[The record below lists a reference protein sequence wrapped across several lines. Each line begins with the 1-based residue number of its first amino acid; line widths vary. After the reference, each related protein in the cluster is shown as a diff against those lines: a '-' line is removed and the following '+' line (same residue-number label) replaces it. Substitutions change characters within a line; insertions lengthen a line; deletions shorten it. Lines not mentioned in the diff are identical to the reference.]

1 MHVQAVA
8 GLQPRPRHLRPAV
21 VPAAPPPG
29 MADRAGQ
36 PLALGSAV
44 QLLGGEHAGRV
55 GEVVGYGGR
64 RGVELVV
71 HGPRPAFLALPPVS
85 VELVEVSLL
94 DPIMPRR

>member
-8 GLQPRPRHLRPAV
+8 GLQPCPRHRRLAV
-21 VPAAPPPG
+21 VPAAPATG

-36 PLALGSAV
+36 ALALGSAV
-44 QLLGGEHAGRV
+44 LLLGGEHAGRI

-71 HGPRPAFLALPPVS
+71 HGPQPAFLALSPAS
-85 VELVEVSLL
+85 VELVGASLL
-94 DPIMPRR
+94 DPILPRR